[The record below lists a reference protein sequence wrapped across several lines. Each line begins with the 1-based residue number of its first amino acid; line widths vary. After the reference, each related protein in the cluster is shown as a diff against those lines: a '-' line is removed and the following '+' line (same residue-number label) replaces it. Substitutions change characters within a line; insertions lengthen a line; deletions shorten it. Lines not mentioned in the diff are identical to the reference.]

1 MLNNVTPMGRLQR
14 MTTWK
19 VCGNTKTS
27 LTSVSNRY
35 QIFLVGGRRIRGG
48 SKAGPARIPSIASRR
63 YNAVQVSCNHLTVL
77 TGRSTVIPVGEDQA
91 QHLELAKYIADA
103 FNRAYGEIFPIPEPL
118 IGKCLAQTIC

>member
-19 VCGNTKTS
+19 VCGSTRTS
-27 LTSVSNRY
+27 LTLVSNRD
-35 QIFLVGGRRIRGG
+35 QIFLVGGRRFRGG
-48 SKAGPARIPSIASRR
+48 SKAWLARIPSIASRR
-63 YNAVQVSCNHLTVL
+63 HNAVQVSCNHHTVL

-103 FNRAYGEIFPIPEPL
+103 FNRAYGETFPIPEPL
-118 IGKCLAQTIC
+118 IGEWLA